1 MTIEIF
7 STPQPIQEGSGD
19 IVATTREEGGVK
31 SGPPPVEEV
40 IDLLEGTPNSTR
52 GDRKRPTIIK
62 FPIDLG
68 DSDMPHVMQFKVF
81 WRWEAKSLVDMKK
94 KKQETEDKM
103 GVAKLLSSAIDG
115 SGGINPLVGRAA
127 KILGVDGN
135 LASTMMSDPL
145 AAKQQL
151 EETVK
156 SSQKE
161 LVSINSSINRGET
174 KQNLS
179 QNDRAAATS
188 ARNIQTAQRGINAI
202 GGAAVV
208 AGVNVV
214 TVGVAT
220 SVDGVAGTSINETAF
235 DAGSYATGVIT
246 DALITTPQ
254 YDQMVSIYLP
264 VCTKINN
271 EDAFSYED
279 ESFKM
284 LNGAIESI
292 AGEKSDAAAQGLD
305 VLGSLAADAMGA
317 GAEKNLI
324 RGTLLNPRLEKMFK
338 QKDFR
343 TFSFSWEMYPRSEDE
358 SQAIHDIIE
367 TFRYHAHPSIDDNG
381 RGEKSDV
388 EVMFRVPAEF
398 EVRFLSTNP
407 KAGVSGF
414 VENPYIPK
422 IGRCALT
429 NISVDYTPQSVF
441 STLKNN
447 APVGVIFNL
456 TFTEMGL
463 LTRDSVDIGF

>member
-7 STPQPIQEGSGD
+7 STPEPIQEGSGD
-19 IVATTREEGGVK
+19 IVATTREGGSVEP
-31 SGPPPVEEV
+31 GPPPVEEV

-52 GDRKRPTIIK
+52 GDRKRPTIIR
-62 FPIDLG
+62 FPIDVG

-94 KKQETEDKM
+94 KAQELTDKM
-103 GVAKLLSSAIDG
+103 GGAKLLASAIDG
-115 SGGINPLVGRAA
+115 SGGINPLVGGLA
-127 KILGVDGN
+127 KILGADGN
-135 LASTMMSDPL
+135 FSNTMRSDPL

-161 LVSINSSINRGET
+161 LASINSSINRGET

-188 ARNIQTAQRGINAI
+188 ARNIQKAERGINAI
-202 GGAAVV
+202 GGAAAVVV
-208 AGVNVV
+208 AN
-214 TVGVAT
+214 VAT
-220 SVDGVAGTSINETAF
+220 HGAATVVDGVAGTSINQTTF
-235 DAGSYATGVIT
+235 NTGKKFMGVIT
-246 DALITTPQ
+246 EALITTPQ

-271 EDAFSYED
+271 EDTFSYED

-284 LNGAIESI
+284 LNGAIEAI
-292 AGEKSDAAAQGLD
+292 AGETSDKAAQGVDL
-305 VLGSLAADAMGA
+305 VGSLAADKMGA
-317 GAEKNLI
+317 GAEKNLV

-441 STLKNN
+441 ATLKNN

-463 LTRDSVDIGF
+463 LTRDSIDIGF